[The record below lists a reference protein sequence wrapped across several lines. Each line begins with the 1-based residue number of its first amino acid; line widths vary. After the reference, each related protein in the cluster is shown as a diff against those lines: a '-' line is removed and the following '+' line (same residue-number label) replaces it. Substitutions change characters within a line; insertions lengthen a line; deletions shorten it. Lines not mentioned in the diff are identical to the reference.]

1 MDFKKLRWG
10 DYSMV
15 LNREKTRK
23 AVVAVYATELDVKN
37 PTILRM
43 AYISKIIQQEQF
55 QQILKAGN
63 QLDIEITPEQ
73 LSLILENYFGFSC
86 GEYEEHL
93 IEGSQVNKI
102 GGDRVENVK
111 RYTGWERLDNEWV
124 DTGLASREAYELCK
138 YGEVLAL

>member
-1 MDFKKLRWG
+1 
-10 DYSMV
+10 MV
-15 LNREKTRK
+15 LNKNKTRRN
-23 AVVAVYATELDVKN
+23 VVACYATEWDVKN
-37 PTILRM
+37 PTILRL
-43 AYISKIIQQEQF
+43 AYNANIIPKEQF
-55 QQILKAGN
+55 QQMLQVEN

-73 LSLILENYFGFSC
+73 LSLILENYFGFEH

-102 GGDRVENVK
+102 GGGRVENVK

>member
-1 MDFKKLRWG
+1 MT
-10 DYSMV
+10 
-15 LNREKTRK
+15 LNKNKTRK
-23 AVVAVYATELDVKN
+23 AVVAVYATELDVKH
-37 PTILRM
+37 PTILRL
-43 AYISKIIQQEQF
+43 AYNASIVTKEQF
-55 QQILKAGN
+55 QQMLQVEN
-63 QLDIEITPEQ
+63 QIDVEISPEQ

-93 IEGSQVNKI
+93 IDGSQVNKI

>member
-1 MDFKKLRWG
+1 MARNSDKG
-10 DYSMV
+10 TYSMV

-43 AYISKIIQQEQF
+43 AYISKIVPQEQY
-55 QQILKAGN
+55 QKILQVGN
-63 QLDIEITPEQ
+63 QIDIELTNEQ
-73 LSLILENYFGFSC
+73 LAYILENYFGFES

-93 IEGSQVNKI
+93 VKGSQVNKI
-102 GGDRVENVK
+102 GGDRVENIK
-111 RYTGWERLDNEWV
+111 RYTGWERLDNDWV

-138 YGEVLAL
+138 YGEILQV

>member
-1 MDFKKLRWG
+1 
-10 DYSMV
+10 MV

-43 AYISKIIQQEQF
+43 AYIAKIIPEEQY
-55 QQILKAGN
+55 QQILKVEN
-63 QLDIEITPEQ
+63 QLDIEISNEQ
-73 LSLILENYFGFSC
+73 LAYILENYFGFSC

-93 IEGSQVNKI
+93 VEGSQVNKI
-102 GGDRVENVK
+102 GGERIENVK

-138 YGEVLAL
+138 YGEVLTL

>member
-1 MDFKKLRWG
+1 
-10 DYSMV
+10 MV
-15 LNREKTRK
+15 LNKNKTRRN
-23 AVVAVYATELDVKN
+23 VVACYATEWDVKH

-43 AYISKIIQQEQF
+43 AYISNIVTKEQYQKICQVDN
-55 QQILKAGN
+55 QI
-63 QLDIEITPEQ
+63 DIELTNEQ
-73 LSLILENYFGFSC
+73 LAYILENYFGFSC
-86 GEYEEHL
+86 GAYEEHL

-102 GGDRVENVK
+102 GGGRVENVK

>member
-1 MDFKKLRWG
+1 
-10 DYSMV
+10 MV

-23 AVVAVYATELDVKN
+23 AVVACYATELDIKH

-43 AYISKIIQQEQF
+43 AYVANIIPQQQF
-55 QQILKAGN
+55 QQILQVEN
-63 QLDIEITPEQ
+63 QLDVEISPEQ
-73 LSLILENYFGFSC
+73 LSIILENYFGFEG

-102 GGDRVENVK
+102 GGGRVENVK

-138 YGEVLAL
+138 YGDILAL

>member
-1 MDFKKLRWG
+1 
-10 DYSMV
+10 MV
-15 LNREKTRK
+15 LNKNKTRRS
-23 AVVAVYATELDVKN
+23 VVAVYATELDVKH

-43 AYISKIIQQEQF
+43 AYISNIVPKEQF
-55 QQILKAGN
+55 QKTLQVDNQI
-63 QLDIEITPEQ
+63 DIELTNEQ
-73 LSLILENYFGFSC
+73 LAYILENYFGFSC

-102 GGDRVENVK
+102 GGGRVENVK

-124 DTGLASREAYELCK
+124 DTGLASRGAYELCK

>member
-1 MDFKKLRWG
+1 MT
-10 DYSMV
+10 
-15 LNREKTRK
+15 LNKNKTRK
-23 AVVAVYATELDVKN
+23 AVVAVYATELDVKH
-37 PTILRM
+37 PAILRM
-43 AYISKIIQQEQF
+43 AYNANIVTKEQLQQL
-55 QQILKAGN
+55 LKVEN

-102 GGDRVENVK
+102 GGGRIENVK

-138 YGEVLAL
+138 YGEILQV